1 MGNIRSSIVFSFAE
15 KYLSLVLSLVGTM
28 VLSRLLT
35 PSDTGVYSLAAVW
48 AGIAQVFRDLG
59 VSQYII
65 QEKELTRDK
74 IRAVY
79 SVSFATSWSLAL
91 IIMLSAV
98 PAARFYGEPR
108 LFDVLSVLAF
118 NFAIIPFGSVTMA
131 YMSRELKFRDI
142 SIINLFSS
150 LVSMVVSVALAM
162 TGYGVMSLAWATPA
176 ATLTT
181 VIVLVFFRP
190 RDLPWLPGL
199 KEVRRVLHF
208 VGFAGGA
215 SIVDEIGVAAPDIII
230 GKQLGMHSVG
240 IYSKAL
246 GTVKMFHRTVS
257 SAINP
262 IILPYFADT
271 LRKQQDLKPVLV
283 KASLYTT
290 VLAWPF
296 FLSLAA
302 MAYPVVVVLLGDQW
316 LEAIPVARVLC
327 IGYLF
332 YFGGFFLTRHV
343 LLANGM
349 AKAVAG
355 ITTLSSILLV
365 AGILIASFFGLVY
378 VATVVAAVHLLN
390 LWSSLRVMKAVLAYS
405 PAELLL
411 NNGKS
416 ALVALA
422 TAAGAAVAGLLAQFG
437 WLPPLLSLML
447 GGVLGGGAW
456 LVSVFAVRH
465 PITAEVA
472 MVRQKLL
479 AKLGRARA

>member
-15 KYLSLVLSLVGTM
+15 KYLSLVLSLIGTM

-35 PSDTGVYSLAAVW
+35 PADTGVYSVAAVW
-48 AGIAQVFRDLG
+48 VGIAQVFRDLG

-79 SVSFATSWSLAL
+79 SVSFATSWSIAL
-91 IIMLSAV
+91 IILLTA
-98 PAARFYGEPR
+98 PLAARFYAEPR
-108 LFDVLSVLAF
+108 LFDVLAVLAF

-150 LVSMVVSVALAM
+150 VVSLAVSVGLAFG
-162 TGYGVMSLAWATPA
+162 GYGVMSLAWATPV

-181 VIVLVFFRP
+181 VLALVFFRP
-190 RDLPWLPGL
+190 RDLPWLPGV
-199 KEVRRVLHF
+199 KELRRVLSF

-230 GKQLGMHSVG
+230 GKQLGMFSVG

-246 GTVKMFHRTVS
+246 GTVKLFHRTVS

-262 IILPYFADT
+262 IILPYFSDT

-302 MAYPVVVVLLGDQW
+302 MAYPVIVVLLGDQW
-316 LEAIPVARVLC
+316 LDAVPVARVLC

-355 ITTLSSILLV
+355 ITTLSTLLLV
-365 AGILIASFFGLVY
+365 SGILVASFFGLLY
-378 VATVVAAVHLLN
+378 VAIVVAAVHLLN
-390 LWSSLRVMKAVLAYS
+390 LWSSLRVMKSVLAYS

-411 NNGKS
+411 NNRKS

-422 TAAGAAVAGLLAQFG
+422 TAAGAAVAGLLAEAG
-437 WLPPLLSLML
+437 LLAPFWCLLL
-447 GGVLGGGAW
+447 GGLLAGSAW

-465 PITAEVA
+465 PVTAEVA
-472 MVRQKLL
+472 LVRQKLL
-479 AKLGRARA
+479 ARLGRA

>member
-150 LVSMVVSVALAM
+150 LVSLAVSVGLALA
-162 TGYGVMSLAWATPA
+162 GYGVMSLAWATPA

-190 RDLPWLPGL
+190 RGLPWLPGV
-199 KEVRRVLHF
+199 KELRQVLHF

-215 SIVDEIGVAAPDIII
+215 RIVDEIGVAAPDIII

-246 GTVKMFHRTVS
+246 GTVRLFHRTVTN
-257 SAINP
+257 AINP
-262 IILPYFADT
+262 IILPYFSDT
-271 LRKQQDLKPVLV
+271 LRRQQDLKPVLI

-302 MAYPVVVVLLGDQW
+302 LAYPVIVVLLGDQW
-316 LEAIPVARVLC
+316 LEAVPVARVMC
-327 IGYLF
+327 IAYICH
-332 YFGGFFLTRHV
+332 FGGFFLFRHI

-355 ITTLSSILLV
+355 IITLSTLLQV
-365 AGILIASFFGLVY
+365 VGIFAASFFGLLYVAIV
-378 VATVVAAVHLLN
+378 VATVNVIN
-390 LWSSLRVMKAVLAYS
+390 LFSSLRAMKAVLAYS
-405 PAELLL
+405 PLELLL
-411 NNGKS
+411 NNRKS

-422 TAAGAAVAGLLAQFG
+422 TAAGATVAGLLAQFG
-437 WLPPLLSLML
+437 WLPPLPSLML
-447 GGVLGGGAW
+447 GGVLGGCGW
-456 LVSVFAVRH
+456 LASVFAVNH
-465 PITAEVA
+465 PVTAEVA

-479 AKLGRARA
+479 ARLGRT

>member
-15 KYLSLVLSLVGTM
+15 KYLSLVLSLIGTM

-35 PSDTGVYSLAAVW
+35 PADTGVYSVAAVW
-48 AGIAQVFRDLG
+48 VGIAQVFRDLG

-79 SVSFATSWSLAL
+79 SVSFATSWSIAL
-91 IIMLSAV
+91 IILLTA
-98 PAARFYGEPR
+98 PLAARFYAEPR
-108 LFDVLSVLAF
+108 LFDVLAVLAF

-150 LVSMVVSVALAM
+150 VVSLAVSVGLAFG
-162 TGYGVMSLAWATPA
+162 GYGVMSLAWATPV

-181 VIVLVFFRP
+181 VLALVFFRP
-190 RDLPWLPGL
+190 RDLPWLPGV
-199 KEVRRVLHF
+199 KELRRVLSF

-230 GKQLGMHSVG
+230 GKQLGMFSVG

-246 GTVKMFHRTVS
+246 GTVKLFHRTVS

-262 IILPYFADT
+262 IILPYFSDT

-296 FLSLAA
+296 FLSLAV
-302 MAYPVVVVLLGDQW
+302 MAYPVIVVLLGDQW
-316 LEAIPVARVLC
+316 LDAVPVARVLC

-355 ITTLSSILLV
+355 ITTLSTLLLV
-365 AGILIASFFGLVY
+365 SGILVASFFGLLY
-378 VATVVAAVHLLN
+378 VAIVVAAVHLLN
-390 LWSSLRVMKAVLAYS
+390 LWSSLRVMKSVLAYS

-411 NNGKS
+411 NNRKS

-422 TAAGAAVAGLLAQFG
+422 TAAGAAVAGLLAEAG
-437 WLPPLLSLML
+437 LLAPFWCLLL
-447 GGVLGGGAW
+447 GGLLAGSAW

-465 PITAEVA
+465 PVTAEVA
-472 MVRQKLL
+472 LVRQKLL
-479 AKLGRARA
+479 ARLGRA

>member
-15 KYLSLVLSLVGTM
+15 KYLSLVLSLIGTM

-35 PSDTGVYSLAAVW
+35 PADTGVYSVAAVW
-48 AGIAQVFRDLG
+48 VGIAQVFRDLG

-79 SVSFATSWSLAL
+79 SVSFATSWSIAL
-91 IIMLSAV
+91 IILLTA
-98 PAARFYGEPR
+98 PLAARFYAEPR
-108 LFDVLSVLAF
+108 LFDVLAVLAF

-150 LVSMVVSVALAM
+150 VVSLAVSVGLALG
-162 TGYGVMSLAWATPA
+162 GYGVMSLAWATPV

-181 VIVLVFFRP
+181 VLALVFFRP
-190 RDLPWLPGL
+190 RDLPWLPGV
-199 KEVRRVLHF
+199 KELRRVLSF

-246 GTVKMFHRTVS
+246 GTVKLFHRTVS

-262 IILPYFADT
+262 IILPYFSDT

-302 MAYPVVVVLLGDQW
+302 MAYPVIVVLLGDQW
-316 LEAIPVARVLC
+316 LDAVPVARVLC

-349 AKAVAG
+349 ARAVAG
-355 ITTLSSILLV
+355 ITTLSTLLLV
-365 AGILIASFFGLVY
+365 SGILVASFFGLLY
-378 VATVVAAVHLLN
+378 VAIVVAAVHLLN
-390 LWSSLRVMKAVLAYS
+390 LWSSLRVMKSVLAYS

-411 NNGKS
+411 NNRKS

-422 TAAGAAVAGLLAQFG
+422 TAAGAAVAGLLAEAG
-437 WLPPLLSLML
+437 LLAPFWCLLL
-447 GGVLGGGAW
+447 GGLLAGSAW

-465 PITAEVA
+465 PVTAEVA
-472 MVRQKLL
+472 LVRQKLL
-479 AKLGRARA
+479 ARLGRA